1 MFDEQCSLGTDS
13 CEFLL
18 NISYWT
24 LRTIG
29 KNVHIKLY
37 ETERRK
43 KKSSETKYE
52 KGYLQMKNTKWFLNN
67 FNYKSTDIFIYRINI
82 TYILLLD
89 NIL

>member
-1 MFDEQCSLGTDS
+1 MKTCLENLECTDQNTIFDQ
-13 CEFLL
+13 
-18 NISYWT
+18 
-24 LRTIG
+24 
-29 KNVHIKLY
+29 
-37 ETERRK
+37 
-43 KKSSETKYE
+43 SSATKYE